1 MTATPIHLLKGHGT
15 GNDFVLVPDGDAE
28 FELTDDQVARL
39 CDRRMGLGADG
50 VLRVVRS
57 EQCPE
62 VANLSADAEWF
73 MDHRNPDGSRPE
85 MCGNGIR
92 LFARYLVDSGLAG
105 AGTFSIATRGG
116 LQTVTVPESGDVTV
130 EMGAA
135 TTPRLRAMPIVEV
148 PGGSWNATGVICPNP
163 HAVVFVH
170 SLDEAGDLRDAPVV
184 VPGGVFPDG
193 VNVEFVV
200 VHEPGHLSMR
210 VHERGVGETLS
221 CGTGAV
227 AAVWA
232 ARRHEGD
239 PEASPATWIA
249 DVPGGRL
256 RVTEQADGSLDLT
269 GPAVV
274 VGSIELADSWWGSNS
289 PA

>member
-200 VHEPGHLSMR
+200 VHEPGHLSI
-210 VHERGVGETLS
+210 VFY
-221 CGTGAV
+221 
-227 AAVWA
+227 
-232 ARRHEGD
+232 
-239 PEASPATWIA
+239 
-249 DVPGGRL
+249 
-256 RVTEQADGSLDLT
+256 
-269 GPAVV
+269 
-274 VGSIELADSWWGSNS
+274 
-289 PA
+289 